1 MLAVDLGQGVQ
12 AMGER
17 GRERV
22 DLLDVLQLRN
32 RRGLRNGRPA
42 PHAVARAILKVD
54 NTSFVPYNEK
64 RNSVRIESTDFFP
77 VGSVIL
83 FDATHLPYGCSVWP
97 SFWTSGV
104 NWPSQGEIDIL
115 EGINLNTA
123 NQMAIHTGSGCTQS
137 GTDCSASAGC
147 TTGEKADKSYG
158 DAFSNAGGGVWATQ
172 FDTTGIK

>member
-1 MLAVDLGQGVQ
+1 MTQSVADSSKLAYVNDAG
-12 AMGER
+12 
-17 GRERV
+17 
-22 DLLDVLQLRN
+22 
-32 RRGLRNGRPA
+32 
-42 PHAVARAILKVD
+42 RAILKVD